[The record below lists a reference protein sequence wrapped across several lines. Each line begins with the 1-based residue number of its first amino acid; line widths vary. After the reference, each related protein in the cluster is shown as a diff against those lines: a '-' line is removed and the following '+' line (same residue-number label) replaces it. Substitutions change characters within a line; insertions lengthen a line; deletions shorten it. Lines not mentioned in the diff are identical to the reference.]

1 MTTIALIGF
10 PGVPEMMVIL
20 LIILVLFGGA
30 KLPEMARNLGRGM
43 RAFKDEANQLRR
55 EIEVADQP
63 QKATTTPPSSSAAT
77 GESKAEDTTPEAKAE
92 KA

>member
-20 LIILVLFGGA
+20 LIILVLFGGS

-63 QKATTTPPSSSAAT
+63 EKSTTSPSSSAASS
-77 GESKAEDTTPEAKAE
+77 ESKAEDTTPEAKAE
-92 KA
+92 KV